1 MQPEIMYGA
10 GVLFGGVI
18 PKAKIEH
25 QYSHMWGGMF
35 PGETLINI
43 ILDVASGMGVKEL
56 MEKIEKN
63 GE

>member
-1 MQPEIMYGA
+1 
-10 GVLFGGVI
+10 
-18 PKAKIEH
+18 
-25 QYSHMWGGMF
+25 MWGGMF

-56 MEKIEKN
+56 MAKIEKN